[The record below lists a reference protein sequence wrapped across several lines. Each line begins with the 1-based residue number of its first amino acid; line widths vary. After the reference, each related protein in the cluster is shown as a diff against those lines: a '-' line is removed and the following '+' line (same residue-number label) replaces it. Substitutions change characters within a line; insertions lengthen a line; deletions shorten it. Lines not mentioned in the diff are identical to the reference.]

1 VIGSNRIPKTVRL
14 APSST
19 AFTLL
24 LSLLVALP
32 AFGIDMSLPSFAA
45 TGAAL
50 GAAPEQV
57 GQMMSLFMIGFGL
70 APLLYGPASDRFG
83 RKPVVLFACVLFT
96 TAGIGCAL
104 AQSLTAL
111 LAWRAVQGA
120 GAGASLTI
128 ALAII
133 RDLFEGQAART
144 KLSYIAVSMMVVP
157 MLAPTVG
164 AAILDLAGWRAIHAT
179 LAVVGILLL
188 LAIALGFDESAPA
201 DPRNR
206 LVPSVVFRNYR
217 RVLTQPVCLGYIL
230 ANAAAFG
237 SLFAY
242 VSGSPLFFINGMR
255 LGPSQYGLIF
265 AATSLGLMGGAF
277 VNGRLSARGASPD
290 HPLTIGLAVGAV
302 TAVLLLAMTLAGWTP
317 LAVFLP
323 VLVLAT
329 LSFGLVAP
337 NAMQAAMQPLPEIA
351 GAVGATAGCVQMIV
365 GAISSGLVAALYDG
379 RSALSMTALMAL
391 SALLALAFYLFLARP
406 AERLVLQH

>member
-1 VIGSNRIPKTVRL
+1 MRIP
-14 APSST
+14 PSST

-32 AFGIDMSLPSFAA
+32 SFGIDMSLPSFAA

-70 APLLYGPASDRFG
+70 APLLYGPVSDRFG
-83 RKPVVLFACVLFT
+83 RKPVILFACMLFSI
-96 TAGIGCAL
+96 AGIGCAL
-104 AQSLTAL
+104 AQSLNAL

-128 ALAII
+128 GLAII

-144 KLSYIAVSMMVVP
+144 KLSYVTIAMMVVP
-157 MLAPTVG
+157 MLAPTAG
-164 AAILDLAGWRAIHAT
+164 AAILELAGWRAIHAT
-179 LAVVGILLL
+179 LAGVGLLLL
-188 LAIALGFDESAPA
+188 LAIAFGLDESARR

-206 LVPSVVFRNYR
+206 LVPSVMARNYA
-217 RVLTQPVCLGYIL
+217 RVLTQPVCLGHIL
-230 ANAAAFG
+230 LNAAAFG

-242 VSGSPLFFINGMR
+242 VSGSPLFFIDVVG
-255 LGPSQYGLIF
+255 LGPGQYGLIF
-265 AATSLGLMGGAF
+265 AATSLGIMGGSF
-277 VNGRLSARGASPD
+277 VNGRLSARGVSPD
-290 HPLTIGLAVGAV
+290 RPLTIGLALGSA
-302 TAVLLLAMTLAGWTP
+302 TAVSLLLMALAGWTP
-317 LAVFLP
+317 LFVFLP

-351 GAVGATAGCVQMIV
+351 GAVGATAGCIQMIV
-365 GAISSGLVAALYDG
+365 GAVSSGLVAALYDG
-379 RSALSMTALMAL
+379 RSALSMTALMAAG
-391 SALLALAFYLFLARP
+391 SLLALAFYLLLARP
-406 AERLVLQH
+406 AERLVLQR